1 MTNMPN
7 NNNKKKRKKKLTK
20 RFLAMSK
27 LIGIF
32 IAMALASIITY
43 SMYEMHVQHDLSSL
57 SQLIISVFSIAAAYI
72 GFYLTMAKW
81 EHLESEKTNRQKDLL
96 RLKKELELISKKEQM
111 DEQIENFNKEIT
123 ELDDKLNEV
132 ESEDFTNNNY

>member
-1 MTNMPN
+1 MTNLS
-7 NNNKKKRKKKLTK
+7 KKTKKRKFKPTK

-32 IAMALASIITY
+32 IALALTGIITY
-43 SMYEMHVQHDLSSL
+43 SMYEMHIQHDLSSL

-81 EHLESEKTNRQKDLL
+81 EHLEYEKTKRQKDLL
-96 RLKKELELISKKEQM
+96 KLKKELKLINESEEL
-111 DEQIENFNKEIT
+111 DEQIEDHDKVIEDCESKQS
-123 ELDDKLNEV
+123 EL
-132 ESEDFTNNNY
+132 ESEDFTNNGY